1 MLTIL
6 TVKAIS
12 LIEFVA
18 WLQRGGPNA
27 WVGTTVA
34 NNNKRARRNAAL
46 NPHQTPAV
54 TASERAPTVTASSIS
69 TLQLPLEL
77 TMTIAASVC
86 GSN

>member
-54 TASERAPTVTASSIS
+54 TASATAPTVTASSIS
-69 TLQLPLEL
+69 TSA
-77 TMTIAASVC
+77 TTTGTHNDNSSISMWF
-86 GSN
+86 